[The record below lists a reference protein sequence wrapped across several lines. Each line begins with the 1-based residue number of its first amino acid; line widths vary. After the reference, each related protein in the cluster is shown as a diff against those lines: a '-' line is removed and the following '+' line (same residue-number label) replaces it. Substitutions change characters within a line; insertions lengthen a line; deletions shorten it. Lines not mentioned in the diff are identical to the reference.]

1 MDITAIFDLLAESRE
16 IRWLRGGQ
24 RSPAQ
29 APAGLLHG
37 FTPAHKVLLIAAL
50 YREGWPRG
58 GRHSMLVMAAGPHQ
72 AERLR
77 EDLAALLPEDEV
89 LLFPAREIWPHEEL
103 PMPKDL
109 AAARLAVLE
118 RLSLGRPT
126 LVVAPVQAA
135 VERLVPREALAG
147 AVRTIAVGDR
157 IRPQALA
164 AQLVQLGYERVDMVD
179 GRGQFSVRGGL
190 IDVFPLTAAQ
200 GLRID
205 FFDDEVDSIRLFDVE
220 TQRSSGAVE
229 RAVIGPVWELVLP
242 EDASGAAEAIEA
254 AASRQANRLHR
265 AGFAE
270 AAADL
275 RQRVAAHIE
284 QLQTGRRFAGIE
296 QYKAFFY
303 PRLETLVEYVGDGP
317 VVLDEPARTR
327 EQLNLFH
334 NDFAHTHAG
343 LLERGRVLP
352 ESAGLFADWDDL
364 LLVVR
369 RHPALFT
376 CGLKQHVPGLEGIPE
391 LQVASRPAPTFQGKL
406 EPFVEAVRERR
417 RQGWRIV
424 IAAATDERAQRI
436 ESVLRDEE
444 IPVRRWPEPG
454 AGVAKA
460 GAKHAGG
467 SNGKAHGAGP
477 SEPGSPGPIAPG
489 SLLEA
494 GVLPD
499 GAIADGAG
507 ANGAASYGDGAG
519 ADSGA
524 ASLLNGD
531 ALSAGAPAGH
541 RPGGEH
547 RPGAGNGAA
556 MAAAD
561 RAPAAPGRLMLPPGT
576 VTVITANLSAGC
588 ELPAVKLLLLTELE
602 TFGQRK
608 VRRQA
613 RTKSGAGARL
623 DELKVGD
630 LVVHVNHGIGRYM
643 GVETLQIGGVHKDYL
658 VVQYA
663 GDDKLYVP
671 TEQVDLLQ
679 KYIGVEGQTP
689 RLSKLGGSDW
699 ARVKKRVTES
709 VKELAQGLL
718 KLYAERE
725 ALPGYAFSKDT
736 VWQQQFEEAFPYEET
751 PDQWR
756 AIQEVKADMERP
768 RPMDRLLCGDV
779 GFGKTEVAM
788 RAAFK
793 AVMDAKQVA
802 VLVPT
807 TILAQQHLRTFRDRF
822 AAYPVRIEALSRFQS
837 PAEQAR
843 ILKGLADGTVDIV
856 IGTHRLLSKD
866 VQFKDLGCVIV
877 DEEQRFG
884 VAQKE
889 RLKELRRTVDVLTL
903 SATPIPRTL
912 HMALVGVR
920 DMSVIE
926 TPPEDRFPIR
936 TYVVEYN
943 EELVREAILR
953 ELARGGQVYFVHN
966 RVQDIERFGERLR
979 ELVPEARIAIAHGQM
994 DEDLLERVMLDFLNG
1009 EIDVLLC
1016 STIIETGMDIANVNT
1031 LIVDEADRLGLAQL
1045 YQLRGRVGR
1054 SNRVAYAYFTYRRDK
1069 ILTEDAEKRLQAIRE
1084 FTELGSGFKIAL
1096 RDLEIRG
1103 AGNLLGPE
1111 QHGFIASVGFE
1122 LYCKLLE
1129 EAVRE
1134 VKGEVVQEPPDP
1146 VIDLNVDAYVADEY
1160 VPDPQRKVEVY
1171 KKVVAIRRPEDV
1183 ADLQEEL
1190 EDRFGPVPMPVRNL
1204 LAVARIKALARE
1216 LSVASISGDKGEVV
1230 IRLLQGVVLPREVAL
1245 HLTRRFRGRVLL
1257 SPTGT
1262 ALIKLRCRGLGERDV
1277 LALLEEVLREMKA
1290 AWPSTTQKNQADPPR
1305 VQAVQSGRA

>member
-1 MDITAIFDLLAESRE
+1 IPLTEQDYAEYYLGFSNSVLWPLFHYRLDLVEYKTAFLEGYRRVNAKFANALVSILQPEDV
-16 IRWLRGGQ
+16 IWI
-24 RSPAQ
+24 
-29 APAGLLHG
+29 HDY
-37 FTPAHKVLLIAAL
+37 HLI
-50 YREGWPRG
+50 P
-58 GRHSMLVMAAGPHQ
+58 
-72 AERLR
+72 
-77 EDLAALLPEDEV
+77 LAAE
-89 LLFPAREIWPHEEL
+89 
-103 PMPKDL
+103 
-109 AAARLAVLE
+109 
-118 RLSLGRPT
+118 
-126 LVVAPVQAA
+126 
-135 VERLVPREALAG
+135 
-147 AVRTIAVGDR
+147 
-157 IRPQALA
+157 
-164 AQLVQLGYERVDMVD
+164 
-179 GRGQFSVRGGL
+179 
-190 IDVFPLTAAQ
+190 
-200 GLRID
+200 
-205 FFDDEVDSIRLFDVE
+205 
-220 TQRSSGAVE
+220 
-229 RAVIGPVWELVLP
+229 
-242 EDASGAAEAIEA
+242 
-254 AASRQANRLHR
+254 
-265 AGFAE
+265 
-270 AAADL
+270 L
-275 RQRVAAHIE
+275 RQRVAEHVEA
-284 QLQTGRRFAGIE
+284 LQTGRRFAGIE
-296 QYKAFFY
+296 QYKGFFY
-303 PRLETLVEYVGDGP
+303 PRLETVLEYMGDGP

-327 EQLNLFH
+327 EQLHLFQS
-334 NDFAHTHAG
+334 DYAHSHAG

-352 ESAGLFADWDDL
+352 ESAELFADWEDL
-364 LLVVR
+364 LRLVR
-369 RHPALFT
+369 ARPALFT
-376 CGLKQHVPGLEGIPE
+376 CGLKQHVPGLEGVPE
-391 LQVASRPAPTFQGKL
+391 LEVASRPAPTFQGRL

-417 RQGWRIV
+417 RQGWRVI
-424 IAAATDERAQRI
+424 IAASSPERAQRV
-436 ESVLRDEE
+436 ETVLRDEE
-444 IPVRRWPEPG
+444 IPVQRLASPHDG
-454 AGVAKA
+454 AGN
-460 GAKHAGG
+460 GAVPPGG
-467 SNGKAHGAGP
+467 QGNA
-477 SEPGSPGPIAPG
+477 
-489 SLLEA
+489 
-494 GVLPD
+494 PD
-499 GAIADGAG
+499 GAVAAGPG
-507 ANGAASYGDGAG
+507 ANGAAGPGTDPAPFPA
-519 ADSGA
+519 ADSDA
-524 ASLLNGD
+524 AS
-531 ALSAGAPAGH
+531 AAAPAA
-541 RPGGEH
+541 RP
-547 RPGAGNGAA
+547 AAASQGNGAA
-556 MAAAD
+556 AANGAAPRARTVPPSGSVSVTAAA
-561 RAPAAPGRLMLPPGT
+561 
-576 VTVITANLSAGC
+576 LSAGC
-588 ELPAVKLLLLTELE
+588 EVPELKLLLLTELE
-602 TFGQRK
+602 IFGQRK
-608 VRRQA
+608 VRRRPRPKGGTA
-613 RTKSGAGARL
+613 ARL
-623 DELKVGD
+623 EELKVGD

-658 VVQYA
+658 VVHYA

-679 KYIGVEGQTP
+679 KYIGVDGQAP
-689 RLSKLGGSDW
+689 RLSKLGGGDW

-709 VKELAQGLL
+709 VKELAEGLL

-725 ALPGYAFSKDT
+725 ALPGYAFSKDG
-736 VWQQQFEEAFPYEET
+736 VWMQEFEEQFPYEET

-793 AVMDAKQVA
+793 AVVDAKQVA

-822 AAYPVRIEALSRFQS
+822 AKYPVRIEALSRFQS
-837 PAEQAR
+837 PAEQAK

-866 VQFKDLGCVIV
+866 VKFKDLGCVII

-889 RLKELRRTVDVLTL
+889 RLKELRRSVDVLTL

-1111 QHGFIASVGFE
+1111 QHGHIASVGFE

-1134 VKGEVVQEPPDP
+1134 VKGEVVQEPPEP
-1146 VIDLNVDAYVADEY
+1146 VIDLNVDAYVSDDY

-1171 KKVVAIRRPEDV
+1171 KKVVAIRRAEDV

-1190 EDRFGPVPMPVRNL
+1190 EDRFGPVPGPVRNL

-1216 LSVASISGDKGEVV
+1216 LGVASISGGPGEVV
-1230 IRLLQGVVLPREVAL
+1230 IRLLTGLVLPRETAL
-1245 HLTRRFRGRVLL
+1245 HLSRQFRGRVLL
-1257 SPTGT
+1257 SPTRT
-1262 ALIKLRCRGLGERDV
+1262 SLVKLRTRGLGERDI
-1277 LALLEEVLREMKA
+1277 LSLLEQVLREMRA
-1290 AWPSTTQKNQADPPR
+1290 AWPSAGAAKEADPPR
-1305 VQAVQSGRA
+1305 VQAVPGGRA

>member
-16 IRWLRGGQ
+16 LRWLKGSQ
-24 RSPAQ
+24 RPPAQ
-29 APAGLLHG
+29 APVSLLHG

-50 YREGWPRG
+50 YREGWPGG
-58 GRHSMLVMAAGPHQ
+58 GRRSMLVVAAGPRQ

-77 EDLAALLPEDEV
+77 EDLVALLPEDEV

-109 AAARLAVLE
+109 TSARLAVLE

-135 VERLVPREALAG
+135 VERLVPREALAR

-157 IRPQALA
+157 IRMQALA
-164 AQLVQLGYERVDMVD
+164 AELVRLGYERVDMVD

-190 IDVFPLTAAQ
+190 IDVFPLTAVQA
-200 GLRID
+200 LRLD
-205 FFDDEVDSIRLFDVE
+205 FFDDEVDSIRWFDVE
-220 TQRSSGAVE
+220 TQRSSGTVD
-229 RAVIGPVWELVLP
+229 RAVIGPVWELLLP
-242 EDASGAAEAIEA
+242 EDVSPALEAIEA
-254 AASRQANRLHR
+254 AADRQANRLHR
-265 AGFAE
+265 AGFTE

-275 RQRVAAHIE
+275 RQRVAAHLE
-284 QLQTGRRFAGIE
+284 QLRTGRRFAGIE
-296 QYKAFFY
+296 QYKAFFH
-303 PRLETLVEYVGDGP
+303 PRLETLVDYVGDGP

-334 NDFAHTHAG
+334 GDYVQNHAG

-352 ESAGLFADWDDL
+352 ESGGLFADWDDL
-364 LLVVR
+364 LLAVR
-369 RHPALFT
+369 RRPALFT
-376 CGLKQHVPGLEGIPE
+376 CGLKQHVPGLEGVPE
-391 LQVASRPAPTFQGKL
+391 LQVASRPAPTFQGKM
-406 EPFVEAVRERR
+406 EPFVESVRERR
-417 RQGWRIV
+417 RQGWRVV
-424 IAAATDERAQRI
+424 IASATDERAQRI
-436 ESVLRDEE
+436 ETVLRDEE
-444 IPVRRWPEPG
+444 IPVRRWPVPG
-454 AGVAKA
+454 DGPVQEGTKLN
-460 GAKHAGG
+460 GG
-467 SNGKAHGAGP
+467 YNGKAHGAGA
-477 SEPGSPGPIAPG
+477 GAAG
-489 SLLEA
+489 SLGAVASESL
-494 GVLPD
+494 LD
-499 GAIADGAG
+499 GASVPDGAG
-507 ANGAASYGDGAG
+507 AGGARPNGAA
-519 ADSGA
+519 
-524 ASLLNGD
+524 
-531 ALSAGAPAGH
+531 
-541 RPGGEH
+541 PG
-547 RPGAGNGAA
+547 GNGAVP
-556 MAAAD
+556 AAE
-561 RAPAAPGRLMLPPGT
+561 RAPAAPGRLILPPGT
-576 VTVITANLSAGC
+576 VTVLTANLSAGC

-613 RTKSGAGARL
+613 RPRSGAGARL

-689 RLSKLGGSDW
+689 RLNRLGGSDW

-920 DMSVIE
+920 DMSIIE

-1190 EDRFGPVPMPVRNL
+1190 EDRFGPVPVPVRNL

-1216 LSVASISGDKGEVV
+1216 LSVASVSGDKGEVV

-1290 AWPSTTQKNQADPPR
+1290 AWPSTTQKRQADPPR